1 MDERRALL
9 SVDIAF
15 SLVLIAA
22 SVYVIVDSLAQ
33 SLPMV
38 ASEQATYAD
47 MPGLSPII
55 CAAILIVMALAMIA
69 SAFRR
74 GGRLGWFASADF
86 AQALAGREARA
97 VYKVFA
103 ILGTYVFVLW
113 PHLPFWLSTGVF
125 LAGFM
130 AACGVFSWVSIAV
143 SAVTAGTLWYVFLE
157 LFNVAL
163 PSRFVL
169 GG

>member
-1 MDERRALL
+1 MDDKNAWF

-15 SLVLIAA
+15 SLALIAG
-22 SVYVIVDSLAQ
+22 SIYVIADSLAT

-38 ASEQATYAD
+38 ASEQATHLD

-55 CAAILIVMALAMIA
+55 CAALLIVMAVGMIVTA
-69 SAFRR
+69 YRK
-74 GGRLGWFASADF
+74 GGRLRWFASAGF
-86 AQALAGREARA
+86 VQALTGREARA

-103 ILGTYVFVLW
+103 LMSAYVFLLW
-113 PHLPFWLSTGVF
+113 PHLPFWLSTALF
-125 LAGFM
+125 LVSFM
-130 AACGVFSWVSIAV
+130 AVFGVCSWVSVLVAGT
-143 SAVTAGTLWYVFLE
+143 TAGTLWFVFLE